1 MKLHSDTPTGLN
13 TVTAYGADFIEINR
27 ERYYGAVA
35 FAPEGEVAHWAAQTV
50 ADLTLEQLQL
60 AVGIAA
66 AARDPFALLDDTPPA
81 PTPGQAEV
89 LLVGTGQRQHFLP
102 PALLKPLL
110 RAGVGV
116 ESMDTQ
122 AAARTYNILM
132 AEGRKVVAVLL
143 PTA

>member
-1 MKLHSDTPTGLN
+1 MKLHSDSPTGLN
-13 TVTAYGADFIEINR
+13 TVTAYGAGFIEINR

-35 FAPEGEVAHWAAQTV
+35 FAPDGEVAHWSAQTV
-50 ADLTLEQLQL
+50 ADLTLERLQL
-60 AVGIAA
+60 AVGVAA
-66 AARDPFALLDDTPPA
+66 SRDPFALLDDEPAA

-102 PALLKPLL
+102 PAVLKPLL